1 MSEELN
7 ALVQQAS
14 DSPGANE
21 ISELYKQAVDLGEG
35 DEFLRRIAE
44 EHAESTQGVEISEAE
59 PTTDFADQATLV
71 TDSDHITEWLQTVP
85 WVGKKVIWGRE
96 KLSFLRS
103 SDDDTV
109 ALQRIKLV
117 GKGVTIVVSMA
128 TTYVLIADGRP
139 VLGDGRTA

>member
-14 DSPGANE
+14 DSPGGSE
-21 ISELYKQAVDLGEG
+21 ISELHEQAIDLGEG

-59 PTTDFADQATLV
+59 STTDVADQATPK
-71 TDSDHITEWLQTVP
+71 TESDHITEWLKTVP

-96 KLSFLRS
+96 KLSFLRN

-109 ALQRIKLV
+109 GLHRIKLV

-128 TTYVLIADGRP
+128 TTYVLIADGK
-139 VLGDGRTA
+139 